1 MPDLATPS
9 LTSLP
14 VRCYTQD
21 GKGQVEVE
29 VLMKRKAIK
38 LTAALVKPVKLM
50 LMLGDE
56 GMV

>member
-14 VRCYTQD
+14 VWCYTQD
-21 GKGQVEVE
+21 GKGQVEV
-29 VLMKRKAIK
+29 LMKRKFFK

-50 LMLGDE
+50 LMLGDD